1 MMTTRTTIG
10 ALLGF
15 TFATGLVDAAS
26 LLGPGRVFTANMT
39 GNLVFLGFA
48 AAGSGETSISM
59 GLIALTAFLVGA
71 VAGGWFALGSRVG
84 RGLGVELVALGGA
97 VAIAALLPRNAGAVL
112 LTVGLLAVAMGMRN
126 ALIRSLAVPDLT
138 TTVLTLTLT
147 ALAADSSLAGGANPR
162 WIRRVSAVASLVA
175 GAVLGAWAM
184 RFGLP
189 VVLAAAFA
197 CELASGVLLVRSR
210 SEPAE

>member
-1 MMTTRTTIG
+1 
-10 ALLGF
+10 LLGF